1 MSSLPQP
8 NPSSDDERQ
17 RRRWQVVGRYVL
29 NALIAYGVAACGYQP
44 TAYDDSDVDEPAD
57 ESAEVDWARLE
68 AEFEEHRR
76 ERARQQDPD
85 ANRREG
91 KL

>member
-8 NPSSDDERQ
+8 SPSDDERQ

-44 TAYDDSDVDEPAD
+44 TACDDSDVDEPAD
-57 ESAEVDWARLE
+57 APAADVDWTRLE

-76 ERARQQDPD
+76 ERARQQNPE
-85 ANRREG
+85 AHRREG

>member
-1 MSSLPQP
+1 MSSSSQS
-8 NPSSDDERQ
+8 NPSDEDRQ
-17 RRRWQVVGRYVL
+17 RSRWQGVGRVVL

-44 TAYDDSDVDEPAD
+44 SAYDDSDVDEPVE
-57 ESAEVDWARLE
+57 ESADVDWARME

-76 ERARQQDPD
+76 ERARQQNPD
-85 ANRREG
+85 AHRREG